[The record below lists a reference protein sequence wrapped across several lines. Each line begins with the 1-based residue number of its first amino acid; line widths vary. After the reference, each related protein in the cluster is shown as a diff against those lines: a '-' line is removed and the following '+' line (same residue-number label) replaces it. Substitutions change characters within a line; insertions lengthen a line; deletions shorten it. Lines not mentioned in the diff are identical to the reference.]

1 MMFQMLKRNAL
12 TWVINIFMAKNK
24 EGSIECKYC
33 GTKNKK
39 GRAYCW
45 KCGKPLIPIV
55 YQDN

>member
-1 MMFQMLKRNAL
+1 MSKRNAL
-12 TWVINIFMAKNK
+12 TWVINIFMTKNK
-24 EGSIECKYC
+24 EGSVKCKYC

-55 YQDN
+55 YQDDD

>member
-1 MMFQMLKRNAL
+1 MLKRNVL

-24 EGSIECKYC
+24 EGSVNCKYC

-45 KCGKPLIPIV
+45 KCGKPLIPIA